1 MPAGDGT
8 GPWGQG
14 AGTGWGRGGCVPF
27 GAGRRVFGRGGGRGC
42 GFGRGFGFARGFF
55 GSPAS
60 LDEAEYL
67 KAEKAAIE
75 EEKKYLEER
84 IAELEKVQKNSG
96 QK

>member
-14 AGTGWGRGGCVPF
+14 PGTGWGRGGCVPF
-27 GAGRRVFGRGGGRGC
+27 GTGRRFFGRGGGR

-55 GSPAS
+55 GSPSS

-75 EEKKYLEER
+75 EDKRYLDER
-84 IAELEKVQKNSG
+84 LAELEKVQKKSG